1 MTVAEIKVLIIDDET
16 EFAATLAERLELRK
30 MLTRVAGGAD
40 EALAIIGEGWAPDV
54 ALLDLKMPG
63 LDGLQ
68 TLTLLKEQDPALEVI
83 LVSGHGS
90 TSSGMLGMQKG
101 LFDYLLKPV
110 DIGVVVEKIEQAYQK
125 RAGLPPDRQ
134 G

>member
-1 MTVAEIKVLIIDDET
+1 MVEIKVLIVDDET

-40 EALAIIGEGWAPDV
+40 EALAILGEGWRPDV
-54 ALLDLKMPG
+54 VLLDLKMPG

-68 TLTLLKEQDPALEVI
+68 TLTLLKRQDPTLEVI

-90 TSSGMLGMQKG
+90 TSAGMEGMQKG

-110 DIGVVVEKIEQAYQK
+110 DIGVVVDKIEQAYLK
-125 RAGLPPDRQ
+125 KTGSGSGRKD
-134 G
+134 

>member
-1 MTVAEIKVLIIDDET
+1 MVEIKVLIVDDET

-40 EALAIIGEGWAPDV
+40 EALAILGEGWRPDV
-54 ALLDLKMPG
+54 VLLDLKMPG

-68 TLTLLKEQDPALEVI
+68 TLTLLKRQDPTLEVI

-90 TSSGMLGMQKG
+90 TSAGMEGMQKG

-110 DIGVVVEKIEQAYQK
+110 DIGVVVEKIEQAYLK
-125 RAGLPPDRQ
+125 KTGSGSGRKD
-134 G
+134 

>member
-1 MTVAEIKVLIIDDET
+1 MVREIKVLIVDDET

-30 MLTRVAGGAD
+30 MLTRVASGAD
-40 EALAIIGEGWAPDV
+40 EALAIMAEGWGPDV

-90 TSSGMLGMQKG
+90 TSAGMEGMQKG

-110 DIGVVVEKIEQAYQK
+110 DIGVVIEKIAQAYQK
-125 RAGLPPDRQ
+125 RSGAVAIR
-134 G
+134 